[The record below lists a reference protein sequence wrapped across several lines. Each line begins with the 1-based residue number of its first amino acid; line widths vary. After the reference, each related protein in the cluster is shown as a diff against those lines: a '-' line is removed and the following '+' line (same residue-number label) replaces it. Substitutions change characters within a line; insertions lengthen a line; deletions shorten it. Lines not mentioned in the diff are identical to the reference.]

1 MDVWFLGQLGAEVM
15 AVVSL
20 GNLWSTVAGI
30 AFGNGLLTAIDT
42 LVAQSFTGAND
53 PG

>member
-1 MDVWFLGQLGAEVM
+1 M

-30 AFGNGLLTAIDT
+30 AFGNGLLTGIQHTCYLFLD
-42 LVAQSFTGAND
+42 
-53 PG
+53 